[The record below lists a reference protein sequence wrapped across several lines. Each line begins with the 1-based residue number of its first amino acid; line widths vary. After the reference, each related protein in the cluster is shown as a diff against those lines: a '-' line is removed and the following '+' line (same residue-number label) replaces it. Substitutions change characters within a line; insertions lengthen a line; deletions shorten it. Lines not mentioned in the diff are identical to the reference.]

1 VLPTLSNG
9 LWEEEKAVSM
19 SMFYHIPHEGEYRLV
34 HRSNALIAIL
44 SEHVASALPFLSA
57 ELMAQALPPENS

>member
-1 VLPTLSNG
+1 ML
-9 LWEEEKAVSM
+9 
-19 SMFYHIPHEGEYRLV
+19 MFYHIPHEGEYRLV
-34 HRSNALIAIL
+34 HCSNAPIAIL